1 MSDDE
6 ATKVN
11 TERENID
18 IGDMVESVSTG
29 RLGLVRN
36 IVWADGEPYVYGPY
50 VVVIW
55 VERGYESC
63 WIPHYDFKIIS
74 KTSKNSG

>member
-1 MSDDE
+1 MSEDE
-6 ATKVN
+6 VTKVN
-11 TERENID
+11 TERESIE

-50 VVVIW
+50 IVVIW

>member
-1 MSDDE
+1 MSEDE
-6 ATKVN
+6 VTKVN
-11 TERENID
+11 TERESIE

-50 VVVIW
+50 IVVIW

-74 KTSKNSG
+74 KSSKK

>member
-1 MSDDE
+1 MSEDE
-6 ATKVN
+6 VTKVN
-11 TERENID
+11 TERESIE

-50 VVVIW
+50 IVVIW

-63 WIPHYDFKIIS
+63 WIPHYDFKIVS

>member
-1 MSDDE
+1 MSEDE
-6 ATKVN
+6 VTKVN
-11 TERENID
+11 TERESIE

-50 VVVIW
+50 IVVIW
-55 VERGYESC
+55 VERGYDSC

>member
-1 MSDDE
+1 MSEDKP
-6 ATKVN
+6 TKNVDN
-11 TERENID
+11 RESIS

-50 VVVIW
+50 IVVIW
-55 VERGYESC
+55 VERGHESC
-63 WIPHYDFKIIS
+63 WIPHYDFKIVS
-74 KTSKNSG
+74 KG

>member
-1 MSDDE
+1 MSEDE
-6 ATKVN
+6 VAKVN
-11 TERENID
+11 TERESIE

-50 VVVIW
+50 IVVIW

-63 WIPHYDFKIIS
+63 WIPHYDFRIIS